1 MGAAG
6 RGGRS
11 EDHSEGRIV
20 KVVVKKSR
28 IHGRGL
34 FAAEDLPWGTKIIEY
49 KGERIS
55 DEVAWARIAKGA
67 DSIFEL
73 GSDVSIDGA
82 SRGNEARY
90 ANHRRRNPNCFILRE
105 KGRIW
110 IVAGIEGVAAGE
122 EITFDYGSTF
132 YPR

>member
-1 MGAAG
+1 MIGERRA
-6 RGGRS
+6 
-11 EDHSEGRIV
+11 V
-20 KVVVKKSR
+20 KVVVRKSG
-28 IHGRGL
+28 IHGDGL
-34 FAAEDLPWGTKIIEY
+34 FAAEEIPWGTKIIEY
-49 KGERIS
+49 KGERIP
-55 DEVAWARIAKGA
+55 DDIALARIAEGA

-73 GSDVSIDGA
+73 GANANIDGS

-90 ANHRRRNPNCFILRE
+90 ANHRRRNPNAFILRD

-110 IVAGIEGVAAGE
+110 LVAGIEGIAKGE

>member
-1 MGAAG
+1 M
-6 RGGRS
+6 
-11 EDHSEGRIV
+11 
-20 KVVVKKSR
+20 KVVVGKSG

-34 FAAEDLPWGTKIIEY
+34 FAAEEIPWGTKIIEY
-49 KGERIS
+49 KGERIP
-55 DEVAWARIAKGA
+55 DAVAFARIAEGA
-67 DSIFEL
+67 DCIFEL
-73 GSDVSIDGA
+73 GPNVSIDGA
-82 SRGNEARY
+82 VRGNEARY
-90 ANHRRRNPNCFILRE
+90 ANHRRRNPNCFVLRE